1 MRNRATLSPMNL
13 TVRKPMTLAE
23 FLEWEER
30 QEQRY
35 EFDGSEPVAMAGGS
49 LAHSAIQR
57 NLAMALGTR
66 LRGKPCQFFGSDL
79 KIQAAEN
86 SSRYPDGMVICS
98 GLDPALKIVRNPVVI
113 FEVLSP
119 STAAAD
125 RIVKAREYQ
134 ATPSVQRYVMLEQAR
149 IGATVYVRAADGWKA
164 LVLKDDDTLVLPEI
178 DLAIPLTEFYEGLTF
193 DDHPAEDYDNAQAPP
208 PDLFTALFAARLD
221 PRRPG
226 RHHRA
231 AQRLLAFPEFR
242 RKQGVR
248 IRRAVSRHRRRG
260 THSVIGS
267 APGAI
272 RASTFP
278 SRG

>member
-23 FLEWEER
+23 FLAWEER

-49 LAHSAIQR
+49 LAHAAIQR
-57 NLAMALGTR
+57 NLALALGTR

-134 ATPSVQRYVMLEQAR
+134 ATPSVQRYVMLEQER
-149 IGATVYVRAADGWKA
+149 DWRD
-164 LVLKDDDTLVLPEI
+164 
-178 DLAIPLTEFYEGLTF
+178 
-193 DDHPAEDYDNAQAPP
+193 
-208 PDLFTALFAARLD
+208 
-221 PRRPG
+221 RP
-226 RHHRA
+226 
-231 AQRLLAFPEFR
+231 
-242 RKQGVR
+242 
-248 IRRAVSRHRRRG
+248 S
-260 THSVIGS
+260 S
-267 APGAI
+267 APRTDGA
-272 RASTFP
+272 S
-278 SRG
+278 SS

>member
-13 TVRKPMTLAE
+13 TATKPMTLAE
-23 FLEWEER
+23 FLAWEER
-30 QEQRY
+30 QELRY

-49 LAHSAIQR
+49 LAHAAIQR
-57 NLAMALGTR
+57 NLALALGSR

-98 GLDPALKIVRNPVVI
+98 GLDPALKVVRNPVVI

-149 IGATVYVRAADGWKA
+149 IGATVHIRAADGWNV
-164 LVLKDDDTLVLPEI
+164 LVLKDGDTLALPEI
-178 DLAIPLTEFYEGLTF
+178 DLAIPLVEFYEGLTF
-193 DDHPAEDYDNAQAPP
+193 EDHPVEDDDNEQTPP
-208 PDLFTALFAARLD
+208 AA
-221 PRRPG
+221 
-226 RHHRA
+226 
-231 AQRLLAFPEFR
+231 
-242 RKQGVR
+242 
-248 IRRAVSRHRRRG
+248 
-260 THSVIGS
+260 
-267 APGAI
+267 
-272 RASTFP
+272 
-278 SRG
+278 